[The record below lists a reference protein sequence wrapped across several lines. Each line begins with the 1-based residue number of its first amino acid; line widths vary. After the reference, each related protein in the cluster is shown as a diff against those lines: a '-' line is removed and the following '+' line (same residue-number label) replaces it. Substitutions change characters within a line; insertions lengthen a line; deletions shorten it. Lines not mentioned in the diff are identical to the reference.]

1 MAETT
6 IPILPCRAL
15 QPVLDFYTALGFE
28 VTFQQRSPNPYA
40 AVTRGGIQ
48 LHFFGMKR
56 YDPTESYSTCYIR
69 TDEIDALYESF
80 RAGLKAAYGKV
91 PARGLPRLGPLKD
104 TSHGMRQF
112 LLTDPGGNCLRVGQE
127 ISEHHH
133 HRPAPK
139 ETFAKALHHAALFA
153 DSRDDPRAAV
163 AVLDRALNLPDERP
177 NPVQLLRL
185 LVLRADLA
193 ARLGD
198 ENTAAS
204 TLATAFEIRLTD
216 EQQASLRDDLDRLAE
231 LRDLIGTA
239 DTEGQGPTPS
249 P

>member
-6 IPILPCRAL
+6 IPILPCRTL

-40 AVTRGGIQ
+40 AVARGGVQ

-56 YDPTESYSTCYIR
+56 YDPTQSYSTCYIR
-69 TDEIDALYESF
+69 TDEIDALYDSF
-80 RAGLKAAYGKV
+80 RSGLKAAYGKV

-177 NPVQLLRL
+177 TPVQLLRL

-198 ENTAAS
+198 ETTAAS
-204 TLATAFEIRLTD
+204 TLAAAAAIRLTAED
-216 EQQASLRDDLDRLAE
+216 QTSLRDDLDRLAE
-231 LRDLIGTA
+231 LQDLLATTA
-239 DTEGQGPTPS
+239 TEHQEPPRQ